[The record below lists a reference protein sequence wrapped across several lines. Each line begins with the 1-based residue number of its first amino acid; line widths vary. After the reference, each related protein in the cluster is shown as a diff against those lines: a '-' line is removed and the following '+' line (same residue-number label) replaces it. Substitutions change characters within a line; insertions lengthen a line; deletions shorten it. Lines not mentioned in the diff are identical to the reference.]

1 MADACSNRAESALVR
16 ELKHPYQHP
25 YGGIGTA
32 ASWATAVAGRAWGCD
47 PIVLQATEM
56 GLPIY
61 ERMGFRTVVRYIT
74 FPSGGGSARS

>member
-1 MADACSNRAESALVR
+1 V
-16 ELKHPYQHP
+16 
-25 YGGIGTA
+25 G
-32 ASWATAVAGRAWGCD
+32 AGRAWGCD

-74 FPSGGGSARS
+74 FRSGGG